1 MEGNSDGSVVVVVH
15 LSTDDVEK
23 EAGRLK
29 RKILRLEESLT
40 TGKHRKSVLVED
52 LESAKKELEDL
63 QSKTEI
69 KGGKFI
75 ISPENSARII
85 ELQEDISRTETA
97 IQKQNDSLRDTQ
109 IALDGVKIRYQ
120 EIAQAAEQVQAEPKT
135 DSTQEVQAAQQAA
148 AKVTSIFAQLKAYLS
163 REYSFSNVLENLK
176 DGLNWLAS
184 SFKSLPQT
192 VVKATGSVLK
202 SIGNLAKNGAKGL
215 ASLAGKA
222 SNAFLSLF
230 KSSNL
235 ANQSFG
241 SGIMT
246 MLKYSLGIRSLYV
259 LFNKLR
265 SALVEGFKNLAQYSA
280 PVNVGISSIMS
291 SLTQL
296 KNSLATA
303 FAPILTAVAP
313 ILTRFI
319 DMLSSAA
326 NAVARLTAMLT
337 GQKSYVKATKV
348 QENYAESLENTA
360 GAAEDAAKS
369 LMGFDEIN
377 KLSDRSSGSG
387 GGGGTNSAFETVEVE
402 PFQFESWGQA
412 FSAALDSILNDGIPR
427 LKNGLAAFSN
437 WLNSFS
443 ANLYEMFTFPGV
455 YEKVVLLGMELADAM
470 NGLANQIDWGTL
482 GGALGAWLNTALGLL
497 VSFIY
502 TFDWLNLGASIAD
515 MVNNAISEIDW
526 SNVGAW
532 LWAKF
537 KIAIETLAGFL
548 LNLDIPQLYQA
559 ASEIVTGFFDKVSET
574 IQNIDWVALAD
585 QFVALVTGFFVS
597 ADWAGMAESV
607 FAAIGSAFGA
617 AAAFLWEIIQQAWDD
632 VVTWWSDAAYED
644 GAFTMEGLLNGIL
657 EKIKD
662 IGTWIQE
669 NIFQPFIDGFKAA
682 FGIHSPSTVMAEL
695 GGYLIEGLLN
705 RIKTS
710 WQDVKTWISTALSD
724 IKNAF
729 SDAWG
734 AVQDATADIWNGIV
748 SSIKGAVNGVISVIN
763 SMISAVVSG
772 INSLFS
778 ALSFNINLPGG
789 NSIGLSLPQ
798 FTAPQIPYLAQGA
811 VIPPRAPFMAV
822 LGDQRN
828 GTNIEAPLSTIEDA
842 VAKVTSSAKQIA
854 LLREQNQLLQA
865 ILERSGVYLDGRKIS
880 ETVTKY
886 QRQRQRSLGV

>member
-1 MEGNSDGSVVVVVH
+1 MTGNSDGSVVIVVH
-15 LSTDDVEK
+15 LSTDDAEK

-120 EIAQAAEQVQAEPKT
+120 EIAQAAEQVKAEPKT

-163 REYSFSNVLENLK
+163 QEYSFSNVLENLK

-215 ASLAGKA
+215 ASLAGKV

-280 PVNVGISSIMS
+280 PVNAGISSIMS

-377 KLSDRSSGSG
+377 KLSDSSSGSG

-470 NGLANQIDWGTL
+470 NGLVNQIDWGTL
-482 GGALGAWLNTALGLL
+482 GGALGAGLNTALGLL

-502 TFDWLNLGASIAD
+502 TFDWLNFGASIAD

-548 LNLDIPQLYQA
+548 LNLDMTQLAQA
-559 ASEIVTGFFDKVSET
+559 AGNIVIGFFESMSET
-574 IQNIDWVALAD
+574 IQNIDWYTLGEQVKL
-585 QFVALVTGFFVS
+585 FLVS
-597 ADWAGMAESV
+597 IDWAAVAESV
-607 FAAIGSAFGA
+607 FTAIGSAFGA
-617 AAAFLWEIIQQAWDD
+617 AASFLWGLIQEAWDD

-644 GAFTMEGLLNGIL
+644 GQFTMEGLLNGIL
-657 EKIKD
+657 EKFKD

-748 SSIKGAVNGVISVIN
+748 SSIKGAVNGVIGVIN
-763 SMISAVVSG
+763 RMISAVVDG

-811 VIPPRAPFMAV
+811 VIPPNREFMAV
-822 LGDQRN
+822 LGDQTRGN
-828 GTNIEAPLSTIEDA
+828 NIEAPEDL
-842 VAKVTSSAKQIA
+842 I
-854 LLREQNQLLQA
+854 
-865 ILERSGVYLDGRKIS
+865 RKIVRE
-880 ETVTKY
+880 ETAGNGGWDLNITCEGDLAQFIRYLEPKITAQ
-886 QRQRQRSLGV
+886 QRKTSRARGV